1 MEITGSGQIIKKDI
15 WVSLKYSYKYI
26 LLTPLGST
34 IILTCLAMI
43 FLNHYFDTVLYGR
56 FNSWQIISIV
66 VPILTFLLVFLI
78 LAEMIKQFK
87 VKKLSL
93 GRQETVLLDL
103 SGITI
108 SSKSPLQREEYRIDW
123 NVVEDIQLKKGYL
136 HIYTKPAS
144 KFHIFI
150 PLRYFSED
158 NLLETIHQIQ
168 ASSEVKNQ

>member
-1 MEITGSGQIIKKDI
+1 MEITGSGQITKKDI

-26 LLTPLGST
+26 LLTPLGS
-34 IILTCLAMI
+34 IIIFTCLAMI
-43 FLNHYFDTVLYGR
+43 FLNHYFDIAFYGY
-56 FNSWQIISIV
+56 FDSWQIISIV
-66 VPILTFLLVFLI
+66 ASILIILLV

-87 VKKLSL
+87 GKKLNL
-93 GRQETVLLDL
+93 GRQETVLIDL

-123 NVVEDIQLKKGYL
+123 NVVEDIQLKKGHL

-144 KFHIFI
+144 KLLFFI
-150 PLRYFSED
+150 PLRYFSEG